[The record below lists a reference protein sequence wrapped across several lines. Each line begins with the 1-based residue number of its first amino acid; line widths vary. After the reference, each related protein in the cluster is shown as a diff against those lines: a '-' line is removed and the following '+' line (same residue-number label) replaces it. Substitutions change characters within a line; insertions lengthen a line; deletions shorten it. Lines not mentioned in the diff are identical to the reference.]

1 MSNYKQAYDSL
12 NDRQKQ
18 AVNQIDGPLLVIAG
32 PGTGKTQLLSTRA
45 AHIAALGNA
54 SPNNILCLT
63 YTETGAAEMRQ
74 RLGAVMGATGSD
86 VAVHTF
92 HSFGSLL
99 ISQYSEKF
107 SAVRSLKP
115 LDDLERYRLFESLLS
130 KLPLRHA
137 LAIRDADERFIR
149 QGNVVEAIRVFK
161 QAGLSPADARN
172 ILAANHK
179 DYATIQP
186 LLDEIFGS
194 TLSAK
199 RLPSIIEATVNYESQ
214 FEPGSYGALLLVSLS
229 QAIDDSTELGKTA
242 PLGNWRTQHMQVQ
255 DGKKILK
262 SAARH
267 QALLDVIKLYEQYQK
282 AITDDGRYD
291 YEDMV
296 LWAAKALQDDED
308 LRLEVAERYQYIMV
322 DEYQDTNGAQNQLL
336 DAVLSANP
344 VNSPNIMVVGD
355 DDQAIMRFQGAE
367 LSGLLAFVQRYE
379 PNIITLQ
386 DNYRSSQQI
395 LNASRQIIT
404 QTDERL
410 ESALPDMQLSKV
422 LKAQNEPP
430 KTTLEHRLYDSETA
444 QYQAV
449 AESIQRLISD
459 GTSPNDIAV
468 IGRKHKELTAFTAH
482 MQSLD
487 IAVNYDRRENILH
500 DERIVALLNLA
511 SYLKS
516 LQSNTKAAD
525 KLLPTVLQGSY
536 WNIPALEIYTLAAEA
551 RQAKASWLDTMLTS
565 NDPAWQAR
573 AEWLIA
579 AAHAI
584 ESRNFTAGLDVL
596 FGRTPLSNIALE
608 TAPFTSYLQ
617 PEKPESYLS
626 LFSHLLKLR
635 EAVLSA
641 RPNATSL
648 SDMLETVAD
657 YKRSQIQLTDD
668 NPLLRGD
675 NHGVTLLSAHGAKGR
690 EFKHVIVLSVVD
702 NVWGNRARGHNQ
714 RIHLPEN
721 LPLYPAGDT
730 ESDRLRLLYV
740 AMTRAK
746 SHLLLTSYS
755 QTDNGKPVVP
765 LGYLQ
770 LEESGE
776 TWWQSEQVQ
785 LEQASAAAALQAAWA
800 PPAPMT
806 PRSLKSAIAP
816 LLTNYRLSPTAL
828 RSFLDI
834 CYAGPQQCIEQSVLG
849 FPSTYSASS
858 ALGQAA
864 HRTLQQAQQSY
875 AHDEPLDEQAILDI
889 FDRELDASGLAQTE
903 LNSVRAHGHQFL
915 PVFIKQFSATDFGRI
930 THVEQRLN
938 AVLPIGDVPFGGA
951 IDALVDEDGSIEV
964 IDYKSGKPPLPDWQ
978 TKGLTEGKKISQHFY
993 RQQLLCYKLLVENSR
1008 TYAGKSVT
1016 VADLVFIEPPEAST
1030 EFVRLSITNFDR
1042 EELDRTAKLIRAVY
1056 SCIQSGELPDISGYS
1071 QTLAGIEQFE
1081 NDLLAK

>member
-1 MSNYKQAYDSL
+1 MTTYKEAYNSL
-12 NDRQKQ
+12 NERQRQ
-18 AVNQIDGPLLVIAG
+18 AVDQIDGPLLVLAG

-74 RLGAVMGATGSD
+74 RLGAVMGAAGGD
-86 VAVHTF
+86 IAVHTF

-99 ISQYSEKF
+99 ISQYPEKF
-107 SAVRSLKP
+107 SAIRSLKP
-115 LDDLERYRLFESLLS
+115 LDDLERYRLFESLLA

-161 QAGLSPADARN
+161 QAGLSPSDART
-172 ILAANHK
+172 ILKSNQK
-179 DYATIQP
+179 DYETMQP
-186 LLDEIFGS
+186 LLDEIFGT

-199 RLPSIIEATVNYESQ
+199 RLPAIIDATAAYEAKFV
-214 FEPGSYGALLLVSLS
+214 PGSYGALLLISLA

-242 PLGNWRTQHMQVQ
+242 PLGSWRTSHMQVQ
-255 DGKKILK
+255 EGKKVLK
-262 SAARH
+262 SSARH
-267 QALLDVIKLYEQYQK
+267 AALLDVIKLYEQYQK

-296 LWAAKALQDDED
+296 LWAAKALQNDED

-336 DAVLSANP
+336 DAILSANP

-367 LSGLLAFVQRYE
+367 LSGLLAFVERYD
-379 PNIITLQ
+379 PAIITLQ

-422 LKAQNEPP
+422 LRAQNEPT
-430 KTTLEHRLYDSETA
+430 KTVLEHQLYDSETA
-444 QYQAV
+444 QYQGV
-449 AESIQRLISD
+449 AEHIKTLIND
-459 GTSPNDIAV
+459 GVPLSDIAV
-468 IGRKHKELTAFTAH
+468 IGRKHKELTAFTQH
-482 MQSLD
+482 MQSVN
-487 IAVNYDRRENILH
+487 ISVNYDRRENILH
-500 DERIVALLNLA
+500 DERIDALLRLATYLEALGSHPKRADQLLPGVLQA
-511 SYLKS
+511 SYWDVS
-516 LQSNTKAAD
+516 
-525 KLLPTVLQGSY
+525 
-536 WNIPALEIYTLAAEA
+536 ALEVYQLATQA
-551 RQAKASWLDTMLTS
+551 RVAKQSWLDTMLA
-565 NDPAWQAR
+565 NDDPSWQAR
-573 AEWLIA
+573 AEWLITA
-579 AAHAI
+579 ARRI
-584 ESRNFTAGLDVL
+584 QTLNFTSALDVL
-596 FGRTPLSNIALE
+596 IGRTPLENIALQN
-608 TAPFTSYLQ
+608 APFASYLN
-617 PEKPESYLS
+617 PEQPESYIS

-635 EAVLSA
+635 SAVLSA

-648 SDMLETVAD
+648 ADMLETVAD
-657 YKRSQIQLTDD
+657 YRRSQIQLVDD

-675 NHGVTLLSAHGAKGR
+675 NQGVTLLSAHGAKGR
-690 EFKHVIVLSVVD
+690 EFKHVVVLSAVD
-702 NVWGNRARGHNQ
+702 TVWGNRARGHNQ

-730 ESDRLRLLYV
+730 QSDRLRLLYV

-746 SHLLLTSYS
+746 SHLLLTSYA

-776 TWWQSEQVQ
+776 TWWQSTQVK
-785 LEQASAAAALQAAWA
+785 LDSADAAAALQAAWA
-800 PPAPMT
+800 PATKKT

-849 FPSTYSASS
+849 FPSSYSASS

-864 HRTLQQAQQSY
+864 HRTLQQAQQAY
-875 AHDEPLDEQAILDI
+875 VHDEPLSETAVLEL
-889 FDRELDASGLAQTE
+889 FDLELDASGLTSAE

-915 PVFIKQFSATDFGRI
+915 PLFIKQFAATDFGRI
-930 THVEQRLN
+930 THVEQRLT
-938 AVLPIGDVPFGGA
+938 AVLPLGDVPFGGA
-951 IDALVDEDGSIEV
+951 IDALVDEDGQIEV
-964 IDYKSGKPPLPDWQ
+964 IDYKSGKPPLPEWQ

-1008 TYAGKSVT
+1008 TYAGKT
-1016 VADLVFIEPPEAST
+1016 VKLADLVFIEPPEAST
-1030 EFVRLSITNFDR
+1030 DFVRLSITDFDR
-1042 EELDRTAKLIRAVY
+1042 EELDRTAKLIHAVY
-1056 SCIQSGELPDISGYS
+1056 TCIQNGDLPDVSQYS
-1071 QTLAGIEQFE
+1071 PTLAGIEQFE
-1081 NDLLAK
+1081 ADLLAT